1 MRQHPSLPR
10 ALSSITAAVASLIV
24 FLVGL
29 FLIPRLD
36 YHFLAL
42 NQVNI
47 VFITTVDFLQSSVTD
62 WHQGTSNIFL
72 WSNDRLQ
79 ICYAPR
85 ASVLAG

>member
-10 ALSSITAAVASLIV
+10 ALSSITAAVASLAV
-24 FLVGL
+24 FLAGL

-47 VFITTVDFLQSSVTD
+47 VFVTTVDFLQSSIAD
-62 WHQGTSNIFL
+62 WHQGTSNVFL
-72 WSNDRLQ
+72 WSNDHLQ
-79 ICYAPR
+79 IYYAPG
-85 ASVLAG
+85 A